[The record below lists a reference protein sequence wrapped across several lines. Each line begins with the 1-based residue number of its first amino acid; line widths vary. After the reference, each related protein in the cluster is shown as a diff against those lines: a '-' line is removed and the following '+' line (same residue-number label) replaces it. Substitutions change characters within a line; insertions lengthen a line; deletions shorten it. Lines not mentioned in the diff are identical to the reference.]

1 MVAEHRKEISVMV
14 VEVVKLDMH
23 RVWSKCVEKQ
33 WYTRGT
39 NAEYD
44 KMLNMTKEP
53 YSLYLLE
60 SIAQDIVA
68 HSDDD
73 CWEGYD
79 DAPKLNVMFE
89 LAQDCCYRFF
99 EEV

>member
-1 MVAEHRKEISVMV
+1 MV
-14 VEVVKLDMH
+14 VESVRMDMQE
-23 RVWSKCVEKQ
+23 VWSKCVEKQ

-39 NAEYD
+39 CEEYNR
-44 KMLNMTKEP
+44 MLEMTKEP
-53 YSLYLLE
+53 YSLHLLE

-68 HSDDD
+68 HSNDE

-89 LAQDCCYRFF
+89 LKADCCHSFF